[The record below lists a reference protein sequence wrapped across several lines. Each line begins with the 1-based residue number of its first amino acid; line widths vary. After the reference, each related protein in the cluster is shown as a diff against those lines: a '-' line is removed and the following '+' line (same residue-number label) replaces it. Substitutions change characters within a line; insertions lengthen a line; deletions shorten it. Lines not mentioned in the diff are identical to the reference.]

1 MEPVTLPVLALLA
14 GAALQ
19 LVLAPWLSPLAK
31 GRLAVLSATLAFV
44 AALALLPA
52 TMRGEVLTATLTPIW
67 DADTAVVFRVDGLAE
82 LFTLMGTAAGTAIL
96 IYSIRYMADEPHGIT
111 RFYTIMLVF
120 VAGLLVLGSAADLLI
135 AYVAWEVIGLC
146 SYTLVGFWYREK
158 KAVDGA
164 RKVLVI
170 THLAG
175 YGFLVAI
182 VLLQLRTG
190 TLDWA
195 DPKLAAGFTTGV
207 AALMIV
213 SAMAKSVM
221 FPLHTWIPE
230 AMNAPTP
237 VSALLHSA
245 CYVKAGVYLIA
256 RMYSIGP
263 WTPSLG
269 APLAIVAAVT
279 ILIGVIFALKQT
291 DLKRLLA
298 FHTVSQ
304 LGYIVGGLALGT
316 AYGLAAGL
324 FYTLSHALFKGT
336 LFMCAGAVQHATGT
350 RDLTRLGGLSS
361 VMPWTTRIWIVAAAA
376 IAGVPLTNGFVA
388 KWLLFGAALD
398 KGYLFLVVAGWIGSI
413 LTAFSFLKATVNGFY
428 GAMPVELAKA
438 KARGELHEA
447 PTSMLIGMGLMAAG
461 CVVFGLAPQLLME
474 TVVAPAVAGLGFSP
488 DVGTSWGGI
497 ATGRGSIGLT
507 VGATLVAAALAMG
520 WIAWR
525 LAVTPARLPVA
536 VFTGGEPLPVGDRPG
551 AMDFAG
557 MAEDAFHPVYGA
569 DPDRLWLGLWSRTD
583 KIALGARNTFAPLLE
598 RRPVLLLVLATVAVA
613 ATLALG

>member
-1 MEPVTLPVLALLA
+1 MDPVTLPVLALLA
-14 GAALQ
+14 GAGLQ

-31 GRLAVLSATLAFV
+31 GRLAALAAALAFA

-52 TMRGEVLTATLTPIW
+52 TMHGDVLTATLTPVW
-67 DADTAVVFRVDGLAE
+67 DADTAVTFRVDGLAA

-96 IYSIRYMADEPHGIT
+96 IFSIRYMADEPQGLT

-146 SYTLVGFWYREK
+146 SYTLVGFWYRQK
-158 KAVDGA
+158 AAVDGA

-263 WTPSLG
+263 WTPELG
-269 APLAIVAAVT
+269 GPLAIVASVT
-279 ILIGVIFALKQT
+279 ILVGVIFALKQT

-304 LGYIVGGLALGT
+304 LGYIVGGLAIGT
-316 AYGLAAGL
+316 AWGIAAGL

-336 LFMCAGAVQHATGT
+336 LFMVAGSVQHATGT

-361 VMPWTTRIWIVAAAA
+361 VMPWTTKIWIVAAAA

-398 KGYLFLVVAGWIGSI
+398 KGWLFLLAAGWIGSI
-413 LTAFSFLKATVNGFY
+413 LTAFSFLKATVNVFY
-428 GAMPVELAKA
+428 GAMPVELARA
-438 KARGELHEA
+438 QARHELHEA
-447 PTSMLIGMGLMAAG
+447 SPSMLIGMGLMAAG
-461 CVVFGLAPQLLME
+461 CVVFGLAPQLMMDAI
-474 TVVAPAVAGLGFSP
+474 VAPAVAGLGFTP
-488 DVGTSWGGI
+488 DVATSWGGI
-497 ATGRGSIGLT
+497 ATGRGAIGLT

-520 WIAWR
+520 WIVWR
-525 LAVTPARLPVA
+525 LADAPTRATVA
-536 VFTGGEPLPVGDRPG
+536 VFTGGEPLPAGDRPG
-551 AMDFAG
+551 AVDFAG
-557 MAEDAFHPVYGA
+557 MAEDAFHPVYGV
-569 DPDRLWLGLWSRTD
+569 DPDPLWLGIWSRAGRVAT
-583 KIALGARNTFAPLLE
+583 GTRNAFAPLLE
-598 RRPVLLLVLATVAVA
+598 RRPALLILLATLAVA